1 MCRTVPTL
9 TITESKVIN
18 YTNLE
23 HLARKK
29 FLKHLVQTICTKKK
43 AKTFYA
49 PSERNHFSELV
60 K

>member
-1 MCRTVPTL
+1 MCRTVPAL

-29 FLKHLVQTICTKKK
+29 FF
-43 AKTFYA
+43 KTFI
-49 PSERNHFSELV
+49 SNDMESLKN
-60 K
+60 